1 MRLMLAK
8 TLAVLTGIMII
19 AVALVFAIVQNS

>member
-8 TLAVLTGIMII
+8 TLAVLTGVMII

>member
-8 TLAVLTGIMII
+8 ILAVLTGLII
-19 AVALVFAIVQNS
+19 ISIALVFAIIQNS

>member
-1 MRLMLAK
+1 MRQMLAK
-8 TLAVLTGIMII
+8 ILAVLTGVMII